1 LSRYERRC
9 EEITKEGADAKV
21 EYPSRKKMTRGNTEL
36 VTAVVKLTNELPSEA
51 VPGKP
56 GSERGLVVSCSAE
69 ARLRGSKYAFSI
81 DDTNW
86 QRRSF
91 VTWNTVSWTW
101 EVGPKI
107 GGEQTL
113 VLDVRPIVS
122 IQAARNASGATP
134 NQEIVRSYPIEV
146 DVSVPWAE
154 RPAEVMS
161 RLADTFKV
169 AQGLVETLT
178 ALLAALIAFAG
189 TVGIKRRRA
198 KGAGGQQAE
207 AGPSPG

>member
-1 LSRYERRC
+1 MSRFERRC
-9 EEITKEGADAKV
+9 EEITKEGADAKI

-36 VTAVVKLTNELPSEA
+36 VTAVVTLNNELPSEA

-86 QRRSF
+86 QQRSF
-91 VTWNTVSWTW
+91 VTSNTVSWTW
-101 EVGPKI
+101 EVGAKI

-122 IQAARNASGATP
+122 IRAARNSSGAIP
-134 NQEIVRSYPIEV
+134 NREIVRSYPIKV

-169 AQGLVETLT
+169 AQGLVVTLT
-178 ALLAALIAFAG
+178 ALLTALIAFAG
-189 TVGIKRRRA
+189 TVGIKRRKA
-198 KGAGGQQAE
+198 KAPKSKKSRTR
-207 AGPSPG
+207 PSRS